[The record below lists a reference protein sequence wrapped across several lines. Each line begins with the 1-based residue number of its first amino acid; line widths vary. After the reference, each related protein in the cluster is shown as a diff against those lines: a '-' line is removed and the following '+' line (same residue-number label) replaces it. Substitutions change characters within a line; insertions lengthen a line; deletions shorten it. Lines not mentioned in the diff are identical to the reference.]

1 MQSTFRVQVS
11 KDYLVFAS
19 AHFITFRGHQ
29 CETLHGH
36 NYRVGVAVEGAVD
49 TEAFFVVDFSILK
62 QITRRF
68 VDEIDHKVLLPTE
81 NPKLAYH
88 EEGNRV
94 RVDYFG
100 EPTYIFPKR
109 DCALLPIQN
118 STAEMLAQYLGTR
131 VREELSQS
139 GFTHLTLLELEV
151 EENYGQ
157 SATYRETLGD

>member
-1 MQSTFRVQVS
+1 MQSNYRVQVT

-36 NYRVGVAVEGAVD
+36 NYRVGVAVEGSVD
-49 TEAFFVVDFSILK
+49 PETYFVLDFSVLK
-62 QITRRF
+62 QMTRRF
-68 VDEIDHKVLLPTE
+68 VDEIDHKILLPMQ
-81 NPKLAYH
+81 NPKLAFH
-88 EEGNRV
+88 EDGDRL

-100 EPTYIFPKR
+100 QPTYVFPKR
-109 DCALLPIQN
+109 DCALLPIRN
-118 STAEMLAQYLGTR
+118 STAEMLAQYLGVK
-131 VREELSQS
+131 VREELGRS